1 VLLQFTK
8 LTMAVFCCNGQPVER
23 EGQKTATVSVVVRKM
38 ENDGASGQGCRST
51 HWRRRRGARG
61 GFSAFLCPILA
72 AAATIP

>member
-1 VLLQFTK
+1 LLQFTK
-8 LTMAVFCCNGQPVER
+8 LTMPVFRCNGHPVEG
-23 EGQKTATVSVVVRKM
+23 ESQKTATVSVVVRKTD
-38 ENDGASGQGCRST
+38 NDGASGQGRRST